1 MTRVERVLCLI
12 ERYDD
17 LATLSVEKQKD
28 TESGKIILKELRE
41 EAEQLKYEL
50 LTYGCRRF
58 R

>member
-1 MTRVERVLCLI
+1 MTRVERVLYLI

-17 LATLSVEKQKD
+17 LAALSIERQKD
-28 TESGKIILKELRE
+28 AESDKVILKELRE